1 MRSPVLF
8 DGPNTAMLATQSG
21 GPGPNGVGMKPYV
34 VCQGDTLTRL
44 AYRYGFDVDAVW
56 NNAANDDLRAQRSD
70 RDCLLAT
77 DVVYIPDETDAP
89 PFSLP
94 VGSSITFTSDPPT
107 VRISVHF
114 PEAQFASQACT
125 IDELEDLTELSTD
138 GTGLLSFDAPVTLET
153 ASIVFA
159 SLGVTYSCRIGYLD
173 PIETLS
179 GVFQRLQS
187 MGYIADDVAFDPDDL
202 DLIRDAL
209 AAVKDGDGDYGSP
222 PFDSSPP
229 SSSDPSASDSVV
241 ITVAI
246 SPGDTKP
253 AGGASGDDSSDVT
266 VNDDGTLDDA
276 TRAMLVNAYGC

>member
-1 MRSPVLF
+1 MPTAMRSPVLF

-21 GPGPNGVGMKPYV
+21 GPGPNGVGMKPYF

-159 SLGVTYSCRIGYLD
+159 SLGVTYSCRIGS
-173 PIETLS
+173 PST
-179 GVFQRLQS
+179 V
-187 MGYIADDVAFDPDDL
+187 
-202 DLIRDAL
+202 
-209 AAVKDGDGDYGSP
+209 GS
-222 PFDSSPP
+222 SYT
-229 SSSDPSASDSVV
+229 SSS
-241 ITVAI
+241 
-246 SPGDTKP
+246 
-253 AGGASGDDSSDVT
+253 
-266 VNDDGTLDDA
+266 
-276 TRAMLVNAYGC
+276 R